1 MSIIGC
7 HGLCSQGPLAVVSDG
22 DTYYPRLKLKD
33 VKTVVE
39 EHLTGG
45 QVVEKLLYVDPA
57 TGERIACAR
66 DIPFYKAQ
74 HRIALRDVGVINPES
89 LDEYLARGGYEAARK
104 ALATMKPEEII
115 EEILASGLR
124 GRGGAG
130 FPTGT
135 KWKFAAASPGDT
147 KYIIC
152 NGDEGDPGAFMDASI
167 MDGDPHAVLE
177 GMLIGSY
184 AIGAHEGYI
193 YVRAE
198 YPLAVKR
205 LRMAIAAA
213 EERGLLGDDA
223 LGSGW
228 GFHLKIKEGAGA
240 FVCGEETAL
249 IASIEGKRGMPRTR
263 PPFPAASGLWG
274 KPTNI
279 NNVETWANIP
289 WIVANGAA
297 AYAAYGND
305 TCKGTKAFSLAGK
318 IVNGGLAEVPMG
330 STLRHVIFDVGGGIK
345 DGKKF
350 KAVQL
355 GGPSGGCVPASLLD
369 TPVDYESLAATG
381 AIVGSGG
388 MVVADDSTC
397 MVDLAKYF
405 LQFTQNESCG
415 KCVPCRIG
423 TKRMLEILERI
434 TEGEGRGGRHRAPR
448 EHGPQ
453 HQEDEPLRPRPDG
466 AQPGAHHD
474 PLLPRGVPGAHRR
487 PALPGAVL
495 RGAHRLRGR
504 PGGLH
509 RLHAVRQEVPRRRGH
524 RHQEGA
530 AHHRPGAL
538 HPLRRLPRR
547 LQVRRGQGRQRPRG
561 DRRGGARAAHLSVR
575 DSQPR
580 GAGDAACGVA
590 GPSSFVRLCPCLA
603 ARLARIVRCVTNQV
617 VPGSR
622 PRGGGTGTAA
632 VLSTTDRGT
641 PPGVGRTSAN

>member
-1 MSIIGC
+1 MPETTTGQGVKVGIEAAAGGRIRVSVCAGTACVFAGSLKIHDAFRQKVAEAGLADRVEVSIIGC
-7 HGLCSQGPLAVVSDG
+7 HGLCSQGPLAVVSGG
-22 DTYYPRLKLKD
+22 DTYYPRLKAKD
-33 VKTVVE
+33 VDRVVQEHLVEGRVVE
-39 EHLTGG
+39 E
-45 QVVEKLLYVDPA
+45 LLYVDPA
-57 TGERIACAR
+57 TGDRVACAH

-74 HRIALRDVGVINPES
+74 DRIALRDVGVINPES

-104 ALATMKPEEII
+104 ALTAMSPEQII
-115 EEILASGLR
+115 QEVLDSGLR

-130 FPTGT
+130 FPTGM
-135 KWKFAAASPGDT
+135 KWKFAASAPGDV

-205 LRMAIAAA
+205 LGMAIKAA

-228 GFHLKIKEGAGA
+228 DFHLKIKEGAGA

-279 NNVETWANIP
+279 NNVETWANVP

-330 STLRHVIFDVGGGIK
+330 STLRHVIFEVGGGIK
-345 DGKKF
+345 DGKQF

-355 GGPSGGCVPASLLD
+355 GGPSGGCVPAGLLD
-369 TPVDYESLAATG
+369 TPVDYESLAKTG

-388 MVVADDSTC
+388 MVVADDATC
-397 MVDLAKYF
+397 MVDLARYF

-415 KCVPCRIG
+415 KCVPCRLG
-423 TKRMLEILERI
+423 TKRMLETLERI
-434 TEGEGRGGRHRAPR
+434 CAGEGRPGDIESLEKLALTIKKTSLCGLGQTAPNPVLTTIKYFRDEYEAHIEERRCPARACTALIAYAI
-448 EHGPQ
+448 
-453 HQEDEPLRPRPDG
+453 DPDACTG
-466 AQPGAHHD
+466 CTLCAKKCPVNAISGSKKQA
-474 PLLPRGVPGAHRR
+474 
-487 PALPGAVL
+487 
-495 RGAHRLRGR
+495 
-504 PGGLH
+504 
-509 RLHAVRQEVPRRRGH
+509 HAVDQS
-524 RHQEGA
+524 
-530 AHHRPGAL
+530 L
-538 HPLRRLPRR
+538 CIKC
-547 LQVRRGQGRQRPRG
+547 
-561 DRRGGARAAHLSVR
+561 DSCRAACR
-575 DSQPR
+575 F
-580 GAGDAACGVA
+580 DAVVVA
-590 GPSSFVRLCPCLA
+590 SGEA
-603 ARLARIVRCVTNQV
+603 EIA
-617 VPGSR
+617 
-622 PRGGGTGTAA
+622 AA
-632 VLSTTDRGT
+632 VTTQKH
-641 PPGVGRTSAN
+641 V